1 VRFLLHGINYSPES
15 VGIGPFNSGLAEA
28 LAARGHEVTVVCA
41 IPYYPHW
48 RTDPANR
55 GRLWSEEERNGVRVL
70 RTWLYVPR
78 RVRTVTR
85 ILHELSFALASTPRL
100 WETPR
105 PDLLI
110 TVSPPLPLGVTACLF
125 SGLSGTPFIFYVK
138 DLQPDAA
145 VDLGMLGRSRAARLA
160 ARLLFAVERA
170 IYRRSALV
178 GTLTEGMRRRIVG
191 KGIPEG
197 HVALLPD
204 WVDPERYRPLPRQNA
219 FRERHGLGDRFL
231 ALHAGNM
238 GVKQGLETMLLAA
251 ERLRDLRDAEL
262 YLVGDGAARRG
273 LLREAERM
281 ELPNL
286 RVLPL
291 QPASE
296 VPDMMAA
303 ADVGLLIQ
311 KASVSDIVMPSK
323 LLAMLASGL
332 PVIATVRDDT
342 EVARAIRE
350 AGAGVVIPP
359 EDSEALAEAI
369 RTLHDDPPRRQAMS
383 ERAATYARER
393 WGRDRVLSELV
404 ERLEALAR
412 S

>member
-28 LAARGHEVTVVCA
+28 LAARGHNVTVVCA

-48 RTDPANR
+48 QTDPAHR
-55 GRLWSEEERNGVRVL
+55 SRLWSEEERNGVRVI
-70 RTWLYVPR
+70 RTWLHVPR
-78 RVRTVTR
+78 RVRTLTR
-85 ILHELSFALASTPRL
+85 IVHELSFAIVSSPFL

-125 SGLSGTPFIFYVK
+125 SGLSGTPFLFYVK

-145 VDLGMLGRSRAARLA
+145 VDLGMLGRSGPARLA
-160 ARLLFAVERA
+160 AKLLFAVERT
-170 IYRRSALV
+170 IYRRAALV
-178 GTLTEGMRRRIVG
+178 GTLTEGMRRRIVD
-191 KGIPEG
+191 KGIPEE

-204 WVDPERYRPLPRQNA
+204 WVDQDRYRPLPRQNA
-219 FRERHGLGDRFL
+219 FRERHGLGNRFL

-251 ERLRDLRDAEL
+251 ERLVDLQGAEF
-262 YLVGDGAARRG
+262 YLVGDGAARPE
-273 LLREAERM
+273 LIREAERM

-286 RVLPL
+286 RILPL
-291 QPASE
+291 QPAGE
-296 VPDMMAA
+296 VPEMMAA

-342 EVARAIRE
+342 EVALAIRE
-350 AGAGVVIPP
+350 SGAGIVIPP
-359 EDSEALAEAI
+359 EDPEVLAGAI
-369 RTLHDDPPRRQAMS
+369 RSLHDDPSLRQAMS
-383 ERAATYARER
+383 ERAASYALGR
-393 WGRDRVLSELV
+393 WGRDRVLAELV
-404 ERLEALAR
+404 ERLETLAR
-412 S
+412 L